1 MFSVSKF
8 RRYVKR
14 LSDIHWPIFWVMMAL
29 VMLGFAM
36 QYSAAGG
43 NVHVFVLPQ
52 LSKFLVGIIAAAI
65 LVMMPPGQL
74 MRFTYLIYAACVVLL
89 IIVEAIGVLGGG
101 AQRWI
106 AIGGFTL
113 QPSEFAKLGVILV
126 LAHYFHGANIEG
138 RRHLS
143 LLIVPAILVGIP
155 AGLVLLQPNLG
166 TATIIGLI
174 AYAMCF
180 MAGIRWYYFAGSI
193 SAVLISIP
201 VIYEFLHPYQ
211 QQRVKTFLNPE
222 EDPLGSGYNIIQSKI
237 AIGSGGFWGKG
248 LVGGSQ
254 GQLDFL
260 PEKQTDFI
268 FTMLGEELGFVGA
281 LILLI
286 LYGCVLTFA
295 MMLAVRCRHV
305 FGRMIA
311 SGVATLLFVHIF
323 INMAMVM
330 GLVPVVGVPLPF
342 LSYGGS
348 FLIAILIAC
357 GLLMHV
363 YVHRE
368 HNLPRGR
375 SYGSFG

>member
-1 MFSVSKF
+1 MLSIARAK
-8 RRYVKR
+8 RYLRK
-14 LSDIHWPIFWVMMAL
+14 LSDIHWPIFWVMVAL
-29 VMLGFAM
+29 TLLGLAM

-43 NVHVFVLPQ
+43 NVHVFVIPQ
-52 LSKFLVGIIAAAI
+52 LSKLCVGLVAAAI
-65 LVMMPPGQL
+65 LVMMPTGQL
-74 MRFTYLIYAACVVLL
+74 MRLAYPIYGACVVLL
-89 IIVEAIGVLGGG
+89 IIVETLGVLGGG

-113 QPSEFAKLGVILV
+113 QPSEFAKLGVV
-126 LAHYFHGANIEG
+126 LALARYFHGVNIEG

-143 LLIVPAILVGIP
+143 LLLTPAILVAVP
-155 AGLVLLQPNLG
+155 AGLVLMQPNLG
-166 TATIIGLI
+166 TATIIALI

-180 MAGIRWYYFAGSI
+180 MAGIRWYYFAATITG
-193 SAVLISIP
+193 ALVSIP
-201 VIYEFLHPYQ
+201 VIFELLHPYQ
-211 QQRVKTFLNPE
+211 KQRVMTFLNPE
-222 EDPLGSGYNIIQSKI
+222 SDPLGSGYNIIQSKI

-268 FTMLGEELGFVGA
+268 FTMLGEELGFFGA
-281 LILLI
+281 LILLA
-286 LYGCVLTFA
+286 LYACVLTFS

-305 FGRMIA
+305 FGRMVA

-330 GLVPVVGVPLPF
+330 GMVPVVGVPLPF

-348 FLIAILIAC
+348 FLMAILIAC

-363 YVHRE
+363 YVNRE
-368 HNLPRGR
+368 INLPRGR
-375 SYGSFG
+375 SGGVFG